1 MRVPCKCQRVEAA
14 RQSDLR
20 ERNLAAVL
28 GAVARSPQ
36 PVSRAG
42 LADRTGLTRATVSA
56 LVELLLGSELLV
68 ESAPPPRAGAG
79 RPAVGL
85 ALSGARVA
93 ALGAEIGVD
102 YLAACVRDLTG
113 AVRLREVVVGDNRGQ
128 PAESVVARSAELA
141 GRLLEQAAA
150 LGLEVVGATWAVPG
164 LVDAARRCVLL
175 APNLGWGDVDVAALL
190 AASPGGEALAGRPV
204 VVDNEGALAALA
216 EVGHPAPTTP
226 EDLLVVS
233 GEVGIGAG
241 VVLGGRLSRGRHG
254 WSGEL
259 GHVTVALDGPACT
272 CGARGCL
279 EVYAGQEAVLRAAGR
294 AGPPG
299 TALGSGGGVLL
310 GLARDGDGPTLAA
323 LVVAGRA
330 LGAAVAGAVNLLDV
344 DAVVLGGIYAPLGPW
359 LLPHVR
365 SEVDRRVLR
374 SRLLP
379 VAVRTSTTGPDA
391 AVLGAAAAV
400 LQDVLRTPSAALL
413 PAAPVVA

>member
-1 MRVPCKCQRVEAA
+1 MEPA

-28 GAVARSPQ
+28 GVLARSDE

-42 LADRTGLTRATVSA
+42 LADRTGLTRATVSS
-56 LVELLLGSELLV
+56 LVELLLADALV
-68 ESAPPPRAGAG
+68 AESAPAPRTGAG

-85 ALSGARVA
+85 SLSGHRVA

-113 AVRLREVVVGDNRGQ
+113 AVRLREVVVGDNRRQ
-128 PAESVVARSAELA
+128 PPEAVVARSAAVA
-141 GRLLEQAAA
+141 GRLLEGARA
-150 LGLEVVGATWAVPG
+150 LGLDVVGATWAVPG
-164 LVDAARRCVLL
+164 LVDDARRRVLL
-175 APNLGWGDVDVAALL
+175 APNLGWSDVDLGALL
-190 AASPGGEALAGRPV
+190 AASPACAPLAGRPLA
-204 VVDNEGALAALA
+204 VDNEAALAALA
-216 EVGHPAPTTP
+216 EVGHPAPTAP
-226 EDLLVVS
+226 EGLLVVS

-241 VVLGGRLSRGRHG
+241 LVLQGRLSRGQHG

-259 GHVTVALDGPACT
+259 GHVTVALDGPPCS
-272 CGARGCL
+272 CGATGCL

-310 GLARDGDGPTLAA
+310 ELARAGDGPTLEA
-323 LVVAGRA
+323 LAVAGRA

-359 LLPHVR
+359 LLPSVQV
-365 SEVDRRVLR
+365 EVDRRVLR
-374 SRLLP
+374 ARLLGVP
-379 VAVRTSTTGPDA
+379 VRTSTTGPDA
-391 AVLGAAAAV
+391 AVLGAAASV
-400 LQDVLRTPSAALL
+400 LQDVLARPALAAAGV
-413 PAAPVVA
+413 PA